1 MESGELMLR
10 VNDESL
16 VIQVYKPMHQS
27 PPDSKLCLKVEK
39 GDHIEQTLPDKKK
52 EFEEDKGKSI
62 LIEDTPTTS
71 DDPYSSVLVG
81 SDNKTFSKD

>member
-1 MESGELMLR
+1 MLR

-27 PPDSKLCLKVEK
+27 LPNSKPCLEMEK
-39 GDHIEQTLPDKKK
+39 GDQIKKTPPDKSSKK
-52 EFEEDKGKSI
+52 IPEEDKGKSI

-71 DDPYSSVLVG
+71 DDPYPSVLVG
-81 SDNKTFSKD
+81 SYNKTFSKD